1 MLSEK
6 GLFIAAATLYG
17 LSSFAYLIL
26 FISKKLEYS
35 KYGSWLVRAGLFF
48 HTMALIIRTLEA
60 GRLPLTNQYEFA
72 TSFAWA
78 ISITFIIFEIK
89 YKFKTLGL
97 FATPFILVVTFYA
110 VLQSSEIEPL
120 MPALQSR
127 WLVVHVSTAIF
138 SYGAFAIACAVS
150 MLYLTRENFKQD
162 DFNNKNLPQLEL
174 LDYIGYKAITFGFF
188 MLTIVMVTGAI
199 WAERAWGRYW
209 RWDPKET
216 WSLVTWIIYAI
227 YLHVRLN
234 KGWKNK
240 KTAWYAII
248 GFAAVV
254 FTYIGVN
261 TLLAGLH
268 SYG

>member
-1 MLSEK
+1 MLNEK
-6 GLFIAAATLYG
+6 LFFTAAIIFYG
-17 LSSFAYLIL
+17 LSSFSYLIL
-26 FISKKLEYS
+26 FILKRLEFS
-35 KYGSWLVRAGLFF
+35 NYGIWLVRSGFLF
-48 HTMALIIRTLEA
+48 HTVALILRAMEA

-72 TSFAWA
+72 SSFAWGIA
-78 ISITFIIFEIK
+78 LTFIIVEWI

-97 FATPFILVVTFYA
+97 FATPFMLVISFYA
-110 VLQSSEIEPL
+110 IMQSSEIEPL

-150 MLYLTRENFKQD
+150 LIYLTRENFKED
-162 DFNNKNLPQLEL
+162 DFTMRHLPQLEA

-188 MLTIVMVTGAI
+188 MLTIVIVTGAI

-216 WSLVTWIIYAI
+216 WSFVTWIIYAL

-234 KGWKNK
+234 RGWKNK
-240 KTAWYAII
+240 KAAWYAII

-261 TLLAGLH
+261 TLLVGLH

>member
-1 MLSEK
+1 MLGEK
-6 GLFIAAATLYG
+6 ELFIFAVALYG
-17 LSSFAYLIL
+17 LSSLSYLML
-26 FISKKLEYS
+26 YISRNLKYAN
-35 KYGSWLVRAGLFF
+35 YGSWLVRAGFLF
-48 HTMALIIRTLEA
+48 HTMAISVRTIEA
-60 GRLPLTNQYEFA
+60 GRLPFANQYEFA

-78 ISITFIIFEIK
+78 ISLTFIFYEWK

-97 FATPFILVVTFYA
+97 FATPFILLVTFYA
-110 VLQSSEIEPL
+110 VLQSSEIQPL

-127 WLVVHVSTAIF
+127 WLAVHVSTAIF

-150 MLYLTRENFKQD
+150 LIYITREKFKED
-162 DFNNKNLPQLEL
+162 EFTTKNLPQLEA
-174 LDYIGYKAITFGFF
+174 LDHIGYKAITFGFF
-188 MLTIVMVTGAI
+188 MLTIVMVSGAI

-216 WSLVTWIIYAI
+216 WSFITWIIYAI

-240 KTAWYAII
+240 KAAWYAII

-261 TLLAGLH
+261 TLLSGLH